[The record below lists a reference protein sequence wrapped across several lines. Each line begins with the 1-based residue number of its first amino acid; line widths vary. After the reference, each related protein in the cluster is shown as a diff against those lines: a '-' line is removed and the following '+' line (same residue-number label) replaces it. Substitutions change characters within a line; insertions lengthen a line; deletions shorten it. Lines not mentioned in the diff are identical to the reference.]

1 MRRQTNAPGQSGE
14 DTEDLRHW
22 LALHRTPR
30 IGARRFLKLTGLC
43 GTPADVFRSPPER
56 LRAAGLPTESI
67 ASLQDPDW
75 AAVDRDLEWLAEP
88 GNHLIRYADPAY
100 PAILQQIADPPAL
113 LFVHGNPDCLSQPQ
127 LAIVGSRNPS
137 HTGRSLAR
145 DFAAYLASCGL
156 TITSGLA
163 SGIDGAAH
171 TGAIEA
177 DGATVAVTGTGLDRV
192 YPARH
197 RELAH
202 RIAEQGALA
211 SEFPPG
217 TAPLPANFPCRNR
230 IISGLSLGTLIV
242 EAALHSGSLITARSA
257 LEQGREVFAIPGSIH
272 NPLAR
277 GCHALIREGAKLV
290 ETGEHILEELA
301 PQLSAYLLRRKPDLE
316 PDDLPEHATE
326 TGELSP
332 EYTQLLDCIGYDP
345 VFVDQLVERSGL
357 TPEEVSSMLLVL
369 ELDGHLVSG
378 AGGSYSRVR

>member
-1 MRRQTNAPGQSGE
+1 MRQSSDSSQE
-14 DTEDLRHW
+14 RTADPEDLRHW
-22 LALHRTPR
+22 LALHRAPR
-30 IGARRFLKLTGLC
+30 IGARRFMKLLTTFGAA
-43 GTPADVFRSPPER
+43 ADVFRASPDQ
-56 LRAAGLPTESI
+56 LRAAGLPDECI
-67 ASLQDPDW
+67 GFVRNPDW
-75 AAVDRDLEWLAEP
+75 AAVDRDLEWLASSD
-88 GNHLIRYADPAY
+88 NHVIRYIDPAY
-100 PAILQQIADPPAL
+100 PPMLGEIAVPPAL
-113 LFVHGNPDCLSQPQ
+113 LFVHGNPDCLGYPQ

-137 HTGRSLAR
+137 HAGQSLAG

-171 TGAIEA
+171 RGAIEA
-177 DGATVAVTGTGLDRV
+177 KGTTVAVAGTGLDRV

-202 RIAEQGALA
+202 HIAEAGALA

-217 TAPLPANFPCRNR
+217 TAPLPANFPLRNR

-301 PQLSAYLLRRKPDLE
+301 PQLTAF
-316 PDDLPEHATE
+316 LPRSRPRTDANGQREHGPE
-326 TGELSP
+326 QHELSA
-332 EYTQLLDCIGYDP
+332 EYSQLLDYIGYDP

-369 ELDGHLVSG
+369 ELDGHLVGG